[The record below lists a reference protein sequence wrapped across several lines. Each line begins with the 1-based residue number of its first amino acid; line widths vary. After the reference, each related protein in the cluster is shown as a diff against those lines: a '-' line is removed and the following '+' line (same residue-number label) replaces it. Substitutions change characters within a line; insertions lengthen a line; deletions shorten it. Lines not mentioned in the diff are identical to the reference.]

1 MALDEVEVSIV
12 MPCLNEEKTIGV
24 CVEKAMRTLEQMGM
38 PGEVV
43 VSDNGSTD
51 RSVEVAESLGARV
64 VHQPEKGYGNAY
76 MKGLTGARGRYIVM
90 GDSDN
95 TYDFSELERF
105 IAPLRNGY
113 DLVMGNRFKGKIL
126 RGAMPWHH
134 QYIGNPLLS
143 GILNLFFRTGVGDA
157 HCGMRSFTQE
167 AFERMRLQTAGME
180 FASEVVIHAGKLG
193 LRITEVPITYHPR
206 AGGTESKLRSFRDGW
221 RHLRFMLLYS
231 PTYLFLW
238 PGGVLM
244 LLGVLILGLLA
255 MGPLSLGGLFLG
267 FHWMFA
273 GSLLTV
279 LGFQIINLG
288 LFARFYSLTNH
299 FDEGRDPVVEWIRRH
314 FNLESGIV
322 LGGGIF
328 GLGILIDLFVLLSWL
343 SGNFQSPVT
352 IRLSILALTL
362 SIIGAQTLFS
372 TFFLSLMTV
381 KKHGWNR

>member
-1 MALDEVEVSIV
+1 
-12 MPCLNEEKTIGV
+12 
-24 CVEKAMRTLEQMGM
+24 
-38 PGEVV
+38 
-43 VSDNGSTD
+43 
-51 RSVEVAESLGARV
+51 
-64 VHQPEKGYGNAY
+64 
-76 MKGLTGARGRYIVM
+76 
-90 GDSDN
+90 
-95 TYDFSELERF
+95 
-105 IAPLRNGY
+105 
-113 DLVMGNRFKGKIL
+113 
-126 RGAMPWHH
+126 
-134 QYIGNPLLS
+134 
-143 GILNLFFRTGVGDA
+143 
-157 HCGMRSFTQE
+157 
-167 AFERMRLQTAGME
+167 
-180 FASEVVIHAGKLG
+180 
-193 LRITEVPITYHPR
+193 
-206 AGGTESKLRSFRDGW
+206 
-221 RHLRFMLLYS
+221 
-231 PTYLFLW
+231 
-238 PGGVLM
+238 M